1 MKFYI
6 NLTSLIPLSF
16 KGEREVLLLKG
27 FHPFNLPLNSSE
39 KEIAMKKLTLLLDT
53 PYIRLRY

>member
-39 KEIAMKKLTLLLDT
+39 KEIAMKKLTLLQYL
-53 PYIRLRY
+53 IFKE